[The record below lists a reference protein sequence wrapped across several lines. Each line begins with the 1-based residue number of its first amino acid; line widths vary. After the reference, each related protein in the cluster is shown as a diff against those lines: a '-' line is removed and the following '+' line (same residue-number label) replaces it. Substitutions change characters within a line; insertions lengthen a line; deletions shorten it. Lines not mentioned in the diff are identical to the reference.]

1 RVDRAAGRSLRHT
14 MQRPWTYSSHV
25 GKRGAT
31 RPRPIPALL
40 RGSVPKAMPTLATA
54 VDPASD
60 SFRANQ
66 EALATAVEAV
76 AQQLAVARAGGGER
90 YVERHHQRGKLLA
103 RERIELLVDRDTAF
117 LELAPLAAWGTE
129 YAVGASSVVGIGV
142 VSGVECLVSAH
153 DPTVRGGAMNPYS
166 FRKGARASDI
176 ALQNRLPV
184 INLVESGGAD
194 LPGQA
199 ELFIP
204 GGRAFR
210 DLTRLSAAA
219 IPTVAI
225 VFGNST
231 AGGAYVPGM
240 SDYIVM
246 IEQRSKVFLGGPPLV
261 KMATGEESTDEE
273 LGGASMHA
281 RTSGL
286 ADYLAA
292 DEVDAIRMGR
302 DIVRNLHWR
311 KLGPGPTRP
320 PDEPVY
326 DPAELL
332 GIASADPRVPFD
344 PREVLARVV
353 DGSRF
358 DEFKPLYGTSL
369 VTGWASIHG
378 YPIGVLAN
386 HRGVLFS
393 QEAQKAT
400 QFIQLANQID
410 VPLLFLQ
417 NTTGYMVGKDYEQA
431 GIIKHGAL
439 MINAVTNSSVPH
451 LTVNIGASYGAG
463 NYGMCGRAYEPRFLF
478 SWPNARSAVM
488 GPAQLA
494 GVLSI
499 VARQSAEARGIPF
512 DEEADAVMRAEVE
525 AQIESESEAL
535 FLTARLYDDG
545 IIDPRDT
552 RTVLGMCLSVID
564 NQPISGTRGY
574 GVFRM

>member
-1 RVDRAAGRSLRHT
+1 
-14 MQRPWTYSSHV
+14 MP
-25 GKRGAT
+25 
-31 RPRPIPALL
+31 LL
-40 RGSVPKAMPTLATA
+40 TTTI
-54 VDPASD
+54 DPNSET
-60 SFRANQ
+60 FRANHRALR
-66 EALATAVEAV
+66 EALDTVDG
-76 AQQLAVARAGGGER
+76 QLAAARAGGGER
-90 YVERHHQRGKLLA
+90 YVERHRQRGKLLA
-103 RERIELLVDRDTAF
+103 RDRIELLVDRDSAF
-117 LELAPLAAWGTE
+117 LELAALAAWGTE
-129 YAVGASSVVGIGV
+129 YQVGASSIVGIGV
-142 VSGVECLVSAH
+142 VEGVECLISAH

-194 LPGQA
+194 LPAQA

-210 DLTRLSAAA
+210 DLTRSSAAA
-219 IPTVAI
+219 VPTVAL

-240 SDYIVM
+240 SDHIVM

-281 RTSGL
+281 RVSGL
-286 ADYLAA
+286 ADYLAV
-292 DEVDAIRMGR
+292 DEVDAIRLGR
-302 DIVRNLHWR
+302 QIVSRLNHR
-311 KLGPGPTRP
+311 KAGPGPTLP
-320 PDEPVY
+320 ADEPAY
-326 DPAELL
+326 DPDELL
-332 GIASADPRVPFD
+332 GIASADPKVPFD

-358 DEFKPLYGTSL
+358 DEFKPLYGASL

-378 YPIGVLAN
+378 YPVGVLAN

-393 QEAQKAT
+393 EEAHKAT
-400 QFIQLANQID
+400 QFIQLANQVD
-410 VPLLFLQ
+410 VPLVFLQ
-417 NTTGYMVGKDYEQA
+417 NTTGYMVGKEYEQA
-431 GIIKHGAL
+431 GIIKHGAM
-439 MINAVTNSSVPH
+439 MINAVSNSSVPH
-451 LTVNIGASYGAG
+451 LTLNIGASYGAG
-463 NYGMCGRAYEPRFLF
+463 NYGMCGRAYDPRFLF
-478 SWPNARSAVM
+478 AWPNARSAVM

-499 VARQSAEARGIPF
+499 VGRQSAASKGVPF
-512 DEEADAVMRAEVE
+512 DEDADRTMREMVE
-525 AQIESESEAL
+525 AQIEAESLPL
-535 FLTARLYDDG
+535 FLSGRLYDDG

-552 RTVLGMCLSVID
+552 RTVLGICLSVID
-564 NQPISGTRGY
+564 NQPIHGTRGY

>member
-1 RVDRAAGRSLRHT
+1 MRPGLLTVPHRATPPS
-14 MQRPWTYSSHV
+14 
-25 GKRGAT
+25 
-31 RPRPIPALL
+31 
-40 RGSVPKAMPTLATA
+40 MPTLSTTIDPTSAT
-54 VDPASD
+54 
-60 SFRANQ
+60 FRANRRAQ
-66 EALATAVEAV
+66 AEAMDGVN
-76 AQQLAVARAGGGER
+76 QQLAVARAGGGER
-90 YVERHHQRGKLLA
+90 YTRRHRERGKLLA
-103 RERIELLVDRDTAF
+103 RERIELLLDRDSAF
-117 LELAPLAAWGTE
+117 LELLPLAAWGTD
-129 YAVGASSVVGIGV
+129 YTVGASSIIGIGV
-142 VSGVECLVSAH
+142 VEGVECLVSAH
-153 DPTVRGGAMNPYS
+153 DPTVRGGAMNPFS
-166 FRKGARASDI
+166 FRKAARASDI
-176 ALQNRLPV
+176 ALANRLPV

-194 LPGQA
+194 LPAQA
-199 ELFIP
+199 DLFIP

-210 DLTRLSAAA
+210 DLTRSSAAA
-219 IPTVAI
+219 LPTVAL

-246 IEQRSKVFLGGPPLV
+246 IDQRSKVFLGGPPLV

-281 RTSGL
+281 RVSGL
-286 ADYLAA
+286 ADYLAT
-292 DEVDAIRMGR
+292 DEHDAIRLGR
-302 DIVRNLHWR
+302 QIMSRLNWR
-311 KLGPGPTRP
+311 KRGPGPSQP
-320 PDEPVY
+320 ADDPVHDPD
-326 DPAELL
+326 ELL
-332 GIASADPRVPFD
+332 GIASSDPKVPFD

-358 DEFKPLYGTSL
+358 DEFKPLYGNSL

-393 QEAQKAT
+393 EEAHKAT

-417 NTTGYMVGKDYEQA
+417 NTTGYMVGKEYEQR
-431 GIIKHGAL
+431 GIIKHGAM
-439 MINAVTNSSVPH
+439 MINAVSNSSVPH

-463 NYGMCGRAYEPRFLF
+463 NYGMCGRAYDPRFLF
-478 SWPNARSAVM
+478 TWPNARSAVM

-499 VARQSAEARGIPF
+499 VARQSAEARGTPF
-512 DEEADAVMRAEVE
+512 DEQADAEMREMVE
-525 AQIESESEAL
+525 AQIEAESLPL
-535 FLTARLYDDG
+535 FLSGRLYDDG

-552 RTVLGMCLSVID
+552 RAVLGICLSVID
-564 NQPISGTRGY
+564 SQPIEGTRGY

>member
-1 RVDRAAGRSLRHT
+1 
-14 MQRPWTYSSHV
+14 
-25 GKRGAT
+25 
-31 RPRPIPALL
+31 
-40 RGSVPKAMPTLATA
+40 MPVLATTI
-54 VDPASD
+54 DQNSET
-60 SFRANQ
+60 FRANAR
-66 EALATAVEAV
+66 ALSEAV
-76 AQQLAVARAGGGER
+76 RAVDEQLAAARAGGGER
-90 YVERHHQRGKLLA
+90 YVARHRERDKLPA
-103 RERIELLVDRDTAF
+103 RERIELLLDRDTAF
-117 LELAPLAAWGTE
+117 LELCALAAWGTE
-129 YAVGASSVVGIGV
+129 FQVGASVIIGIGV
-142 VSGVECLVSAH
+142 VEGVECLISAH

-194 LPGQA
+194 LPSQA

-210 DLTRLSAAA
+210 DLTRSSAAA
-219 IPTVAI
+219 VPTVSL

-281 RTSGL
+281 RVSGL
-286 ADYLAA
+286 ADYLAT
-292 DEVDAIRMGR
+292 DELDAIRLGR
-302 DIVRNLHWR
+302 QIVSRLNHVKR
-311 KLGPGPTRP
+311 GAGPSQPADGPIH
-320 PDEPVY
+320 
-326 DPAELL
+326 DPGELL
-332 GIASADPRVPFD
+332 GIASADPKVPFD

-358 DEFKPLYGTSL
+358 DEFKPLYGSSL

-378 YPIGVLAN
+378 YPVGVLAN

-393 QEAQKAT
+393 EEAHKAT

-410 VPLLFLQ
+410 VPLVFLQ
-417 NTTGYMVGKDYEQA
+417 NTTGYMVGKEYEQA
-431 GIIKHGAL
+431 GIIKHGAM
-439 MINAVTNSSVPH
+439 MINAVSNSSVPH
-451 LTVNIGASYGAG
+451 LTLNIGASYGAG
-463 NYGMCGRAYEPRFLF
+463 NYGMCGRAYDPRFLF

-499 VARQSAEARGIPF
+499 VSRQSAAAKGVPF
-512 DEEADAVMRAEVE
+512 DEEADAAMREMVE
-525 AQIESESEAL
+525 AQIEAESMPL
-535 FLTARLYDDG
+535 FLSGRLYDDG

-564 NQPISGTRGY
+564 NQPITGTRGY